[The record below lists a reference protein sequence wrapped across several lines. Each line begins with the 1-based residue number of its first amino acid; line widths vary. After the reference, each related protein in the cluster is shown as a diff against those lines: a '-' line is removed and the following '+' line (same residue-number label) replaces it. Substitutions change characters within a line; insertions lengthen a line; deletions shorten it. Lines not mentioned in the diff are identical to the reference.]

1 MGPAYANVSLSVEM
15 QGGQLVSSITN
26 VPQLAKAMNLSSV
39 KVLRKKLFQM
49 GGVELSSSDMFGAGY
64 SDQERSVLMN
74 DPSKVMR
81 FVFEDQST
89 TPPTPLLFRGMSL
102 DNYLALMS
110 CVVEGTDESS
120 RNETYRN
127 EVMTGRYHIAIYN
140 PKTKKTT
147 NLAPIASLG
156 DVRSKVRGVTATY
169 LSTLSKMQVDFYKS
183 PSIPHDPL
191 TWSPKTGNKKHL
203 TYTVAYH

>member
-39 KVLRKKLFQM
+39 KVLRERLFQM

-64 SDQERSVLMN
+64 SEQERSVLMN

-89 TPPTPLLFRGMSL
+89 TPPTPLLFRGMSM

-110 CVVEGTDESS
+110 NIDWDTDESS

-127 EVMTGRYHIAIYN
+127 EYMTGRYHIAIYN
-140 PKTKKTT
+140 SKTKKTT
-147 NLAPIASLG
+147 NLAPIAAL
-156 DVRSKVRGVTATY
+156 RNAASKVKGANGLY
-169 LSTLSKMQVDFYKS
+169 MPKMSKMQVDFYKS
-183 PSIPHDPL
+183 PSIRHEPFSW
-191 TWSPKTGNKKHL
+191 TPKRNNKHL
-203 TYTVAYH
+203 TFTVSYH